1 MCPFPLLGIMP
12 FCCCSL
18 YPLWAHNSGDP
29 PPLPPHCH
37 LACAIGRCLGCIGEP
52 CHCCNVSSSLGSSPV
67 RLACDPPPILSPIHL
82 LKTISPQ
89 CVVLEDSSFSASS
102 SSFSSRNQECPKYTR
117 NLNKRRDWGHSR
129 RYFDEMVF
137 PLCLSKESFP

>member
-1 MCPFPLLGIMP
+1 MPISALGHYAFLLLL
-12 FCCCSL
+12 FV
-18 YPLWAHNSGDP
+18 P
-29 PPLPPHCH
+29 PVGTQQWGSPHLHPSHCH

-89 CVVLEDSSFSASS
+89 CVVLEDSS
-102 SSFSSRNQECPKYTR
+102 RNQECPKYTR

-129 RYFDEMVF
+129 RYFEEMVF

>member
-1 MCPFPLLGIMP
+1 VPISALGHYAFLLLL
-12 FCCCSL
+12 FV
-18 YPLWAHNSGDP
+18 P
-29 PPLPPHCH
+29 PVGTQQWGSPHLHPSHCH

-89 CVVLEDSSFSASS
+89 CVVLEDSSFSARVLHFLLATKNAPNTLVTLTNDAIGDIHVGYS
-102 SSFSSRNQECPKYTR
+102 
-117 NLNKRRDWGHSR
+117 
-129 RYFDEMVF
+129 DEMVF